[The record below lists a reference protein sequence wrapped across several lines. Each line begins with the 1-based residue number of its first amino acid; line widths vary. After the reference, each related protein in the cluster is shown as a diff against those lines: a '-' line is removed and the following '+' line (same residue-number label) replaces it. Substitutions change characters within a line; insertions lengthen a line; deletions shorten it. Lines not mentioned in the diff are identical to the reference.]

1 MTAANV
7 LSALIAFSGVLVQ
20 VQNDL
25 KLQNLDFGIR

>member
-7 LSALIAFSGVLVQ
+7 LSALIVFSGVLVQ